1 MLSDSPHN
9 AEGTPTSGS
18 PTQPPSQG
26 REARSTAGRRGK
38 RARARQR
45 AAPRRVLLPARGPR
59 GPWSIRTRVLVL
71 VTVPSLALTA
81 LWGTYTVN
89 GFNEA
94 LDLRQT
100 VRDVERVGVKS
111 ETAMVALQEER
122 RLSMIYL
129 ARPGSDRR
137 PLERQRADTDR
148 KLAAMR
154 EAAGPVVKS
163 NPPAL
168 KRIFGQI
175 SKGLEMLP
183 GFRQQIDARKVDYG
197 AAYEFYTGALSTGM
211 TYFEA
216 EARLTNDS
224 KSLNEGTTAADLFR
238 ALEGLSRQNAVLSAG
253 LTSPTGM
260 SAEEQR
266 QFNRLV
272 GVQQEQWKVVAPA
285 LRGEQAKRYKAIT
298 AGPDWSTLAAAER
311 SAMKSGR
318 IPTRFESWQTSMLQV
333 AQGLQQLTLDQVE
346 FAVGYANDRVD
357 TLMTSVIVTSAGT
370 LLAIAL
376 AVLIS
381 VLISRALIR
390 RLRDL
395 RGATL
400 RLADEQLPQIMV
412 RLEKGE
418 KVDLTEAVPEIG
430 QGPDEIGQVAG
441 AFATAQRIAVR
452 AAIEQAE
459 TREGLS
465 RVFLNLAQR
474 SQGLVHRQ
482 LALLDTLERGSD
494 DPDLLAELFRVD
506 HLATRMRRNS
516 ENLSIL
522 GGAIPARRWRQPVQL
537 TEILRGAAAQTE
549 DYSRVK
555 LAGIPE
561 VRLAGPVAGDMMHLL
576 SELVENATTFAPPH
590 TSVSIHAEV
599 VPKGLGIEIED
610 RGIGMADEVR
620 EEANRLLAAAPEFN
634 VMGFTQDT
642 RLGLFVVARLAARHN
657 IMVTLRPSPYG
668 GTSAIV
674 LAPPE
679 LLEGIET
686 HTPNHDRAEAMAGA
700 VAPVADNTRLSADSP
715 TWAGGVGQ
723 VSMPPG
729 PEGTSP
735 HRETPPPRLGTPPPR
750 LETVQTP
757 PRGEEPHVPDDVTP
771 IRNDFPHPDTGTAG
785 PERPQRR
792 SRQLPRRVR
801 QASMQP
807 QLLHPV
813 TSPEPEAAPAERSAD
828 EARRLMSMYQR
839 QSYRGRVDAEREQ
852 DGGQDDEA
860 GNRPAGEGQWDPR

>member
-1 MLSDSPHN
+1 ML
-9 AEGTPTSGS
+9 
-18 PTQPPSQG
+18 
-26 REARSTAGRRGK
+26 
-38 RARARQR
+38 
-45 AAPRRVLLPARGPR
+45 
-59 GPWSIRTRVLVL
+59 
-71 VTVPSLALTA
+71 VPSVALAA
-81 LWGTYTVN
+81 LWGTYTAN
-89 GFNEA
+89 GLDQA

-100 VRDVERVGVKS
+100 VRDVERVGVTS

-129 ARPGSDRR
+129 ARPGAGRGA
-137 PLERQRADTDR
+137 LARQRADTDR

-154 EAAGPVVKS
+154 KAAAPVVKH

-168 KRIFGQI
+168 KRIFADI
-175 SKGLEMLP
+175 SKGLGMLP
-183 GFRQQIDARKVDYG
+183 GFRQQVDARKVNHGD
-197 AAYEFYTGALSTGM
+197 AYAFYTGALATGM
-211 TYFEA
+211 SYFEA
-216 EARLTNDS
+216 EARLTNDA
-224 KSLNEGTTAADLFR
+224 KSLNEATTAATLFR
-238 ALEGLSRQNAVLSAG
+238 ALEGLARQNAVLSAG
-253 LTSPTGM
+253 LSSPNGM

-285 LRGEQAKRYKAIT
+285 LRGAQAKRYQAVTTGPEWKA
-298 AGPDWSTLAAAER
+298 LAAAEQ

-318 IPTRFESWQTSMLQV
+318 IPTGFERWQTSMLQV
-333 AQGLQQLTLDQVE
+333 AENLQQLTLDQVD
-346 FAVGYANDRVD
+346 FAVGYVNDRAD
-357 TLMTSVIVTSAGT
+357 TLMTSVIVTSVGA

-390 RLRDL
+390 RLREL

-400 RLADEQLPQIMV
+400 RLADEQLPEVIA
-412 RLEKGE
+412 RLQKGD
-418 KVDLTEAVPEIG
+418 KVELAEAVPEVG
-430 QGPDEIGQVAG
+430 HGSDEIGQVAG

-459 TREGLS
+459 TREGIS

-482 LALLDTLERGSD
+482 LALLDTLERGNE

-522 GGAIPARRWRQPVQL
+522 GGAIPARRWRQPVRL
-537 TEILRGAAAQTE
+537 AEILRGAASQTE

-590 TSVSIHAEV
+590 TSVQIHAEV

-610 RGIGMADEVR
+610 RGIGMTEEVR

-634 VMGFTQDT
+634 VMGFTHDT

-679 LLEGIET
+679 LLEVTEAET
-686 HTPNHDRAEAMAGA
+686 NTPIHDRAEAMAGTA
-700 VAPVADNTRLSADSP
+700 A
-715 TWAGGVGQ
+715 
-723 VSMPPG
+723 
-729 PEGTSP
+729 
-735 HRETPPPRLGTPPPR
+735 PRLGTSPPR
-750 LETVQTP
+750 
-757 PRGEEPHVPDDVTP
+757 REEPHVPDHVP
-771 IRNDFPHPDTGTAG
+771 PKRNDPPDAAR

-801 QASMQP
+801 QASMEP

-813 TSPEPEAAPAERSAD
+813 ATEPEAGPAERSAED
-828 EARRLMSMYQR
+828 ARRMMAMYQR
-839 QSYRGRVDAEREQ
+839 QSYRGRADAEQQQEQ
-852 DGGQDDEA
+852 GSGQDDVA
-860 GNRPAGEGQWDPR
+860 GHWPAGEGQWDPR